1 MWGKRNA
8 YPESASATVPPRPK
22 WNALACSPPPKGM
35 QRWTLTPLEIAVVEL
50 NIVDDASNNTIG
62 RPSKN
67 AMKPHLQR
75 QWVIPP
81 EANPP
86 SQPAWRTS
94 WRSIRGHM
102 IRIDPSSAWTTR

>member
-1 MWGKRNA
+1 MERA
-8 YPESASATVPPRPK
+8 RL
-22 WNALACSPPPKGM
+22 LAAAE
-35 QRWTLTPLEIAVVEL
+35 RVAAVELFTPLEIAVVEL